1 MICMQIYDFQ
11 NLIKSVMG
19 FVLKNFPVVIWA
31 DFFFWYADE
40 FLMFFYHA
48 KTLYNKNKLLQP
60 TLIV

>member
-31 DFFFWYADE
+31 DFFFFDT
-40 FLMFFYHA
+40 LMSF
-48 KTLYNKNKLLQP
+48 
-60 TLIV
+60 